1 MTDAGSPT
9 SAAALAAPLPPLA
22 DEAAL
27 SDYENG
33 SPAMALAIANA
44 LVRDWCGWHIAPTLT
59 ETLILDGSG
68 DRVQMVPTLRLL
80 DLHSVTENDRPID
93 LAKIR
98 WSPTGYLR
106 RTIAWTTRERGIRI
120 EITHGWPTP
129 PPLLVGVVLGIAKR
143 AKDTPASAVRARTA
157 GPFSEQLTVSAD
169 GSIGG
174 VALTQVERDLL
185 ADYRIVPVA

>member
-9 SAAALAAPLPPLA
+9 PAAAPAGSIPPLA
-22 DEAAL
+22 DETAL
-27 SDYENG
+27 TDYENG
-33 SPAMALAIANA
+33 SPALALAIANA

-93 LAKIR
+93 LTKVR
-98 WSPTGYLR
+98 WSQTGHLR
-106 RTIAWTTRERGIRI
+106 RMIAWTTRERGIRI
-120 EITHGWPTP
+120 QITHGWATP
-129 PPLLVGVVLGIAKR
+129 PPVLVGVVLGIAKR
-143 AKDTPASAVRARTA
+143 AKDTPASAVRTRTA

-174 VALTQVERDLL
+174 VALTGAERDLL
-185 ADYRIVPVA
+185 ANYRIVPIA